1 MQGALVR
8 TFVKDD
14 PMTSLDW
21 DLTKPYRNSNFRR
34 SCTLFTLRFRS
45 LMQAEMSTYEEKI
58 LKWYGVLRQPDLDNL

>member
-21 DLTKPYRNSNFRR
+21 DLQNHTGIPISGGLYIIHIEIPIVDASGN
-34 SCTLFTLRFRS
+34 T
-45 LMQAEMSTYEEKI
+45 TYEEKI